1 MKLSK
6 RLKTIVS
13 LLDLP
18 AKIADIGTDHA
29 YLPIHLAQI
38 SPESRIIAVENK
50 KQPYNAA
57 QEHIEKAQLSDKIEL
72 RLGSGLEPIERGEI
86 DSLIIAGMGAKT
98 IREILNNSYQ
108 LAQGLDRIILQ
119 AMAGTA
125 KLRRWLVEN
134 DFKVVDELLVEG
146 KEIYQVLLV
155 KPGQQEIEDDFLLE
169 LGPKLINKAT
179 KGQQNN
185 LTIKYLTRLKY
196 KWQRISAEIREKKSP
211 KHSKVLEL
219 EKKLKRLEMILQEVK
234 DNE

>member
-6 RLKTIVS
+6 RLKTVVS
-13 LLDLP
+13 LLELP

-29 YLPIHLAQI
+29 YLPIYLAKK

-57 QEHIEKAQLSDKIEL
+57 QKHIKNAGLSDKIEL
-72 RLGSGLEPIERGEI
+72 RLGSGLEVIEIGEI

-98 IREILNNSYQ
+98 IREILSNSYQ

-125 KLRRWLVEN
+125 KLRSWLVEN
-134 DFKVVDELLVEG
+134 NFKLVDEWLVEG
-146 KEIYQVLLV
+146 KEIYQILLV
-155 KPGQQEIEDDFLLE
+155 KPGQQEVEDDFLLE
-169 LGPKLINKAT
+169 LGPKLIKKAI
-179 KGQQNN
+179 KGQQND
-185 LTIKYLTRLKY
+185 LTIKYLTSLKH
-196 KWQRISAEIREKKSP
+196 KWQRISAEIREKKDSQHP
-211 KHSKVLEL
+211 KVISLE
-219 EKKLKRLEMILQEVK
+219 EKLKRLEMILQEVK